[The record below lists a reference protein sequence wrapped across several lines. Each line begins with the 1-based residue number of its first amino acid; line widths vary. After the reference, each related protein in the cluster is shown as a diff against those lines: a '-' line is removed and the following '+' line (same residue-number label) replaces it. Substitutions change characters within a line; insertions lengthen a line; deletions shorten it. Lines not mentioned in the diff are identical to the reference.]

1 MSCSSAKNRC
11 KIKWGVVTGETVRV
25 RRGNERGVGVVRHIV
40 FEFKYF
46 DDFKKLSSVLK
57 S

>member
-1 MSCSSAKNRC
+1 MSCCSAKNMC
-11 KIKWGVVTGETVRV
+11 KIKWGVVPGEAVRV
-25 RRGNERGVGVVRHIV
+25 RRGNERGVGVMRQLV

-46 DDFKKLSSVLK
+46 NDFKYLSSVLK

>member
-1 MSCSSAKNRC
+1 MC
-11 KIKWGVVTGETVRV
+11 KIKWGVVPGEAVRV
-25 RRGNERGVGVVRHIV
+25 RRGNERGVGVMRQLV

-46 DDFKKLSSVLK
+46 NDFKYLSSVLK